1 MGSLVVDM
9 FITLDGVVQSPGGPS
24 EDTEGRFEHG
34 GWHGAFLDEESGKEI
49 AKNFPKFD
57 ALLLGRKTYDI
68 FAGYWPK
75 QPKNAFSEQLNTVTK
90 YVASRRLRKLDWQN
104 SKLIEGDVAGTV
116 PRIKQKHEEVRVIG
130 SANLVQ
136 TLLRHDLVDRFNLWL
151 LPVVLGS
158 GKRLF
163 GEGTVPARF
172 KLVESK
178 PFPSGAVHLVY
189 ERAGKP
195 TYVDMA
201 APTSHADRARWTA
214 ATRR

>member
-1 MGSLVVDM
+1 MGKLVIDM
-9 FITLDGVVQSPGGPS
+9 FTTLDGVVQAPGGPK
-24 EDTEGRFEHG
+24 EDTEGGFKHG
-34 GWHGAFLDEESGKEI
+34 GWQGPFLDEESGKAM

-75 QPKNAFSEQLNTVTK
+75 QPKDAFSEQLNTVTK
-90 YVASRRLRKLDWQN
+90 YVASRKLKNVEWRN
-104 SKLIEGDVAGTV
+104 SKLIVGDIAQAV
-116 PRIKQKHEEVRVIG
+116 PKIKRDHKEVRVIG

-136 TLLRHDLVDRFNLWL
+136 TLLKHGLVDKFNLWL
-151 LPVVLGS
+151 YPLVLGS

-163 GEGTVPARF
+163 AEGAIPARM

-178 PFPSGAVHLVY
+178 SFPGGAVLLVY

-201 APTSHADRARWTA
+201 AQT
-214 ATRR
+214 